1 MSCHYFLVYSDIL
14 IISISTKISWNYFLN
29 KCLVYLN
36 LLKLRSTVNKI
47 TFFDRDD
54 NYMYLKNL
62 QNWKKSVVNRQTK
75 IKITIDSSISNYL
88 CWQRFRT
95 WPTTSRASEQAMRVS
110 LINKQR
116 VLLPRPIFRSLHL

>member
-1 MSCHYFLVYSDIL
+1 MSCHNFLVYSDIL

-36 LLKLRSTVNKI
+36 LVKLRSTDNKI

-62 QNWKKSVVNRQTK
+62 QYWKKKSKVFK
-75 IKITIDSSISNYL
+75 
-88 CWQRFRT
+88 
-95 WPTTSRASEQAMRVS
+95 A
-110 LINKQR
+110 
-116 VLLPRPIFRSLHL
+116 

>member
-36 LLKLRSTVNKI
+36 LVKLRSTVNKI

-62 QNWKKSVVNRQTK
+62 QYWKKKSKVFK
-75 IKITIDSSISNYL
+75 
-88 CWQRFRT
+88 
-95 WPTTSRASEQAMRVS
+95 A
-110 LINKQR
+110 
-116 VLLPRPIFRSLHL
+116 

>member
-14 IISISTKISWNYFLN
+14 IISISTKISWNKFLN

-36 LLKLRSTVNKI
+36 FVKLRSTVNKIKI

-62 QNWKKSVVNRQTK
+62 QYWKKKSKVFK
-75 IKITIDSSISNYL
+75 
-88 CWQRFRT
+88 
-95 WPTTSRASEQAMRVS
+95 A
-110 LINKQR
+110 
-116 VLLPRPIFRSLHL
+116 

>member
-54 NYMYLKNL
+54 NYN
-62 QNWKKSVVNRQTK
+62 
-75 IKITIDSSISNYL
+75 
-88 CWQRFRT
+88 
-95 WPTTSRASEQAMRVS
+95 VS
-110 LINKQR
+110 
-116 VLLPRPIFRSLHL
+116 

>member
-62 QNWKKSVVNRQTK
+62 QYWKKKSKVFK
-75 IKITIDSSISNYL
+75 
-88 CWQRFRT
+88 
-95 WPTTSRASEQAMRVS
+95 A
-110 LINKQR
+110 
-116 VLLPRPIFRSLHL
+116 

>member
-14 IISISTKISWNYFLN
+14 IISISTKISWNYVLN

-36 LLKLRSTVNKI
+36 LVKLRSTVNKI

-62 QNWKKSVVNRQTK
+62 QYWKKKSKVFK
-75 IKITIDSSISNYL
+75 
-88 CWQRFRT
+88 
-95 WPTTSRASEQAMRVS
+95 A
-110 LINKQR
+110 
-116 VLLPRPIFRSLHL
+116 

>member
-36 LLKLRSTVNKI
+36 LVKLRSTDNKI

-62 QNWKKSVVNRQTK
+62 QYWKKKSKVFK
-75 IKITIDSSISNYL
+75 
-88 CWQRFRT
+88 
-95 WPTTSRASEQAMRVS
+95 A
-110 LINKQR
+110 
-116 VLLPRPIFRSLHL
+116 

>member
-36 LLKLRSTVNKI
+36 LVKLRSTVNKI

-54 NYMYLKNL
+54 NYMYDLKNL
-62 QNWKKSVVNRQTK
+62 QYWEKK
-75 IKITIDSSISNYL
+75 IKS
-88 CWQRFRT
+88 F
-95 WPTTSRASEQAMRVS
+95 
-110 LINKQR
+110 
-116 VLLPRPIFRSLHL
+116 

>member
-36 LLKLRSTVNKI
+36 LVKLRSTVNKI

-62 QNWKKSVVNRQTK
+62 QYWKKKSK
-75 IKITIDSSISNYL
+75 DFK
-88 CWQRFRT
+88 
-95 WPTTSRASEQAMRVS
+95 A
-110 LINKQR
+110 
-116 VLLPRPIFRSLHL
+116 

>member
-36 LLKLRSTVNKI
+36 LVKLRSTVNKI

-54 NYMYLKNL
+54 NYNVSEELAILK
-62 QNWKKSVVNRQTK
+62 KK
-75 IKITIDSSISNYL
+75 IKS
-88 CWQRFRT
+88 F
-95 WPTTSRASEQAMRVS
+95 
-110 LINKQR
+110 
-116 VLLPRPIFRSLHL
+116 

>member
-1 MSCHYFLVYSDIL
+1 MSCPYFLVYYDIL

-36 LLKLRSTVNKI
+36 LVKLRSTVNKI

-62 QNWKKSVVNRQTK
+62 QHWKKKSKVFK
-75 IKITIDSSISNYL
+75 
-88 CWQRFRT
+88 
-95 WPTTSRASEQAMRVS
+95 A
-110 LINKQR
+110 
-116 VLLPRPIFRSLHL
+116 

>member
-62 QNWKKSVVNRQTK
+62 QNSKKKSKVFK
-75 IKITIDSSISNYL
+75 
-88 CWQRFRT
+88 
-95 WPTTSRASEQAMRVS
+95 A
-110 LINKQR
+110 
-116 VLLPRPIFRSLHL
+116 